1 MSPLFALDLSLD
13 GIRLLYRAEGGW
25 TVVGDVALED
35 PALTARLADL
45 RAAAKELA
53 PDGFATELVIPPSQI
68 RYATVPRPHGGTITA
83 EDLLP
88 AVAGL
93 TAIPPE
99 EIAFDFEVDGD
110 DVRLA
115 LVDTL
120 TLSEAETFAAAH
132 KFNPATFGA
141 RPTPAQFPRP
151 ADFGP
156 TARAAAALAAA
167 PAPVATV
174 EEPAPVPTV
183 EESTTVEDTPDP
195 APAFASIRA
204 AAGMPSEPV
213 AIALP
218 GNLTL
223 STDAASAPEAAA
235 APSADPTPDVIA
247 APAEAPAPQA
257 LADAAPATTEA
268 VASQSLADAEPIE
281 IDAPTPATEAPI
293 AAEAP
298 FTEVPAPGD
307 APDLPEPED
316 LARTLTAPPPA
327 TPEPAAETP
336 AAPARGAAALART
349 LVAERTPAR
358 APARPAR
365 PRAATTAFPKS
376 RRLAVAG
383 AGLAA
388 AIVLALGVTLT
399 RDPADALPDTP
410 PEVALAAPALA
421 TPDGAAP
428 GPAPA
433 APATEA
439 EGVPTTLAASEIA
452 APETTADPIAD
463 TAAPATLEDDAPSL
477 LVASAP
483 AGLPLP
489 ATEGTEAIYLASIDP
504 DTATSDAIAL
514 PPATLFASSPR
525 PAALPSPAPAGTTFD
540 RSADGLVVATPEG
553 ALTPDGVLVRLGPP
567 PLTPPPAPNRP
578 APDAVAAAPAA
589 AEVVIATTEPE
600 VRPRARPTGLVE
612 RFERATLGGRTRA
625 EMAALKPEPRPVS
638 AQAEAVAEAPAEPS
652 DYAVAVSIAPR
663 DRPENFAARVATE
676 TAVAAALAAPP
687 PPAPEPAP
695 EPAPVVVAA
704 APAAAPAPA
713 PAREEPSARA
723 RAPEADEYADG
734 EPETASAAPDI
745 PTTASVARQATIRN
759 AMDLGDVNL
768 IGVYG
773 TERDR
778 RALVRLPSGRM
789 VKVEVG
795 DRLDGGRIAAI
806 GRDELRYTKGGRN
819 ITLEVPEG

>member
-13 GIRLLYRAEGGW
+13 GIRLLYRADGGW
-25 TVVGDVALED
+25 TVVGNVALED
-35 PALTARLADL
+35 PTLSQRLAEL
-45 RAAAKELA
+45 RAAAKDLA
-53 PDGFATELVIPPSQI
+53 PGALATELVIPPSQI
-68 RYATVPRPHGGTITA
+68 RYATVPRPHDGKIRA
-83 EDLLP
+83 EDLRP
-88 AVAGL
+88 ALAGL
-93 TAIPPE
+93 TAIPPD
-99 EIAFDFEVDGD
+99 EIAFDFEVEGD
-110 DVRLA
+110 DIRLA

-132 KFNPATFGA
+132 RFNPVRFGA

-151 ADFGP
+151 VMFGP

-167 PAPVATV
+167 EAAPAPVAAEPAPAPVV
-174 EEPAPVPTV
+174 EEPAPV
-183 EESTTVEDTPDP
+183 EETTEP

-204 AAGMPSEPV
+204 AAGVPPEPV
-213 AIALP
+213 ATTLP
-218 GNLTL
+218 GKLTL
-223 STDAASAPEAAA
+223 AIADTAAPEAATPPSDTEPEAPETPA
-235 APSADPTPDVIA
+235 AFAAGTPADAEPLPVDAAAAGPAADEIAASLTDAVPATEA
-247 APAEAPAPQA
+247 APAEPPAA
-257 LADAAPATTEA
+257 
-268 VASQSLADAEPIE
+268 
-281 IDAPTPATEAPI
+281 
-293 AAEAP
+293 
-298 FTEVPAPGD
+298 
-307 APDLPEPED
+307 LPEPED

-327 TPEPAAETP
+327 EPAEAPEPAAR
-336 AAPARGAAALART
+336 AIGAAALART
-349 LVAERTPAR
+349 LVAAR
-358 APARPAR
+358 KVAPAPRPAPR
-365 PRAATTAFPKS
+365 RAAPVALPKP

-388 AIVLALGVTLT
+388 AIALALGFTLT

-410 PEVALAAPALA
+410 PEVALAAPALGTPDAA
-421 TPDGAAP
+421 TPLAAP
-428 GPAPA
+428 T

-439 EGVPTTLAASEIA
+439 EAAPTALAAAEIA
-452 APETTADPIAD
+452 APETTADPVAD

-489 ATEGTEAIYLASIDP
+489 ATEGTETIYLASIDP

-514 PPATLFASSPR
+514 LPARQFTSSPR
-525 PAALPSPAPAGTTFD
+525 PVALPSPAPAGTTFD
-540 RSADGLVVATPEG
+540 RGADGLVVATPDG

-567 PLTPPPAPNRP
+567 PLTPPATPNRP
-578 APDAVAAAPAA
+578 APEAVAAAPAEA
-589 AEVVIATTEPE
+589 DVIIATTEPE

-625 EMAALKPEPRPVS
+625 ELAALKPQARPVS
-638 AQAEAVAEAPAEPS
+638 EQAQAVAAAPTEPS

-663 DRPENFAARVATE
+663 DRPENFAARIATE

-687 PPAPEPAP
+687 PPAPEPPPA
-695 EPAPVVVAA
+695 PAPVVVAA

-713 PAREEPSARA
+713 PAPAEPPARA
-723 RAPEADEYADG
+723 QPSEADEYADG

-759 AMDLGDVNL
+759 AMNLGDMNL

-773 TERDR
+773 TERNR

>member
-13 GIRLLYRAEGGW
+13 GIRLLFRADGGW

-45 RAAAKELA
+45 RGAAKELA
-53 PDGFATELVIPPSQI
+53 PGGFATELVIPPSQI
-68 RYATVPRPHGGTITA
+68 RYATVPRPHDGAITA
-83 EDLLP
+83 DDLLP

-120 TLSEAETFAAAH
+120 TMSEAEAFAAAH
-132 KFNPATFGA
+132 RFNPVRFGA

-156 TARAAAALAAA
+156 TARAAAATVAAA
-167 PAPVATV
+167 PAPVPAV
-174 EEPAPVPTV
+174 EAPAPVLTV
-183 EESTTVEDTPDP
+183 EESAPVEATPDP
-195 APAFASIRA
+195 APTFASIRA
-204 AAGMPSEPV
+204 AAGTPPEPV

-218 GNLTL
+218 GKLTL
-223 STDAASAPEAAA
+223 AIDAAPAPEDAAA
-235 APSADPTPDVIA
+235 SSAEREPDVIP
-247 APAEAPAPQA
+247 APAEAPAPQSP
-257 LADAAPATTEA
+257 ADTEPASLDA
-268 VASQSLADAEPIE
+268 V
-281 IDAPTPATEAPI
+281 TPDEAPI

-298 FTEVPAPGD
+298 FTDVPAAEDTPT
-307 APDLPEPED
+307 LPEPED

-327 TPEPAAETP
+327 TPAAE
-336 AAPARGAAALART
+336 APASPATGAAALART
-349 LVAERTPAR
+349 LVAQRAAPR
-358 APARPAR
+358 APARIAPRRPA
-365 PRAATTAFPKS
+365 PIALPKS
-376 RRLAVAG
+376 RRLAMAG

-410 PEVALAAPALA
+410 PEVALAAPALGTPDAA
-421 TPDGAAP
+421 TPQA
-428 GPAPA
+428 APA

-439 EGVPTTLAASEIA
+439 EAAPTALAASEIS
-452 APETTADPIAD
+452 APQTTADPVAD

-489 ATEGTEAIYLASIDP
+489 ATEGTETIYFASIDP
-504 DTATSDAIAL
+504 NTPTSDAIAL
-514 PPATLFASSPR
+514 LPATQFASSPR
-525 PAALPSPAPAGTTFD
+525 PASPLSPAPAGTTFD
-540 RSADGLVVATPEG
+540 RGADGLVVATPDG

-578 APDAVAAAPAA
+578 APEAVAAAPAET
-589 AEVVIATTEPE
+589 EVVIATTEPE

-625 EMAALKPEPRPVS
+625 ELAALKPQARPVS
-638 AQAEAVAEAPAEPS
+638 EQAQAVAAAPAEPS

-663 DRPENFAARVATE
+663 DRPENFAARIATE

-713 PAREEPSARA
+713 PAREEPAARTE
-723 RAPEADEYADG
+723 PSEADEYADG
-734 EPETASAAPDI
+734 EPEVASAAPDI
-745 PTTASVARQATIRN
+745 PTTASVARQATLRN